1 MRKAFARFRRSHEF
15 WLLVVILVF
24 SGVLSVVSNSFL
36 TLRNLSDL
44 LTSNAYVGILC
55 AGLLV
60 VLISGGIDISF
71 TAIAG
76 VAQFV
81 ALTMANKYAAVGW
94 FAVFLIACA
103 VGTLLG
109 AINAFVIYQ
118 FKIKSIIATI
128 ATLNVYFGLLI
139 WASGGTWI
147 YVLPDWFLNGISWFE
162 VTGADNYTFSLN
174 LQLLVLVLSFVMT
187 WALLRRSNIGRQIYA
202 MGGNPDAAQRLGF
215 NIFRLHLIVYGYL
228 GFITGLASIVQAQL
242 AQTVMPSSLVG
253 KELDV
258 LAAVVVGGA
267 SLAGGIGSVL
277 GTILGVTLL
286 AIMQNGL
293 VLAGVSSYW
302 LQLIT
307 GLVILVAMSAT
318 AVQTRRGRVRRR
330 AVAA

>member
-1 MRKAFARFRRSHEF
+1 MRKALARFRRSHEF
-15 WLLVVILVF
+15 WLLLVIIAF
-24 SGVLSVVSNSFL
+24 SAVLSVVSDSFL

-55 AGLLV
+55 AGLVV
-60 VLISGGIDISF
+60 VLIAGGIDISF
-71 TAIAG
+71 TATAG

-81 ALTMANKYAAVGW
+81 ALSLANKYESVGW

-109 AINAFVIYQ
+109 MVNAFVIYQ
-118 FKIKSIIATI
+118 FRIKSIIATI
-128 ATLNVYFGLLI
+128 ATLNVYFGFLI
-139 WASGGTWI
+139 WASGGTWL

-162 VTGADNYTFSLN
+162 VVDKDNYTYSVN

-215 NIFRLHLIVYGYL
+215 KIFRLHLIVYGYL
-228 GFITGLASIVQAQL
+228 GFIAGLASIVQAQL

-258 LAAVVVGGA
+258 LAAVVLGGA
-267 SLAGGIGSVL
+267 SLAGGVGSVL

-307 GLVILVAMSAT
+307 GLVILLAMSAT
-318 AVQTRRGRVRRR
+318 AIQTRRGQVRRR
-330 AVAA
+330 VVAA